1 MNLTEALTAALPE
14 LPARRPRATVPRLD
28 PVIVARE
35 QVQEGKTVVVA
46 HRPGT
51 SDLITLSPEQWQV
64 LELFDGERSYADIG
78 AACQE
83 VIGVAFSE
91 EEIRDFASS
100 FDAMDIWFKTPQE
113 RNFALMQKLAEERAR
128 HSKKKAH
135 IDVAHMQF
143 SAWDPDKFVTWIY
156 PYCKWMYSGWF
167 TALTLVG
174 FGFMTY
180 VFIDR
185 WSEIG
190 GDTLKYYTFTDK
202 TFGDLAEFWLLFL
215 ALGFFHESAHAL
227 TCKHYGGGVHRM
239 GFHLIYLTPAFFV
252 DVTEAWV
259 YANRWQRL
267 ATIIAGIW
275 VELIFCALATIVWW
289 GTPPGTF
296 VHEFAYK
303 IILITGVA
311 VVIVNLNPLIKL
323 DGYYFFSDLLDV
335 QQIKERSTAY
345 LSGLVKRH
353 IWRLPVEIEFVP
365 RKLRWLFLPYAVLS
379 GIYSYTLLLV
389 AINFAK
395 NIFAKFNPQWAFL
408 PATILGFYV
417 FRSRIRTLVR
427 FMHSVYLDKRE
438 WLHALAKNPLISAP
452 AIALVLILLFAPIW
466 KDNVE
471 GSVVLEPATRAT
483 LRAQIGG
490 FVTAA
495 NGSEGS
501 VVQAGQTVLELSD
514 LDIES
519 QVARHAADF
528 RLASLQQA
536 SAQMR
541 YADLGRPTQETR
553 AAQAAMQ
560 LVNERSAALRIKS
573 PITGTLLTPRIQD
586 RIGSYVKE
594 GTELAEVADLSSM
607 RARIYLPEF
616 DVGKVQPGE
625 AVKIYLFTAGSV
637 SGTIE
642 SVSSQPQELPAG
654 LRHKEDY
661 KGIREANFYP
671 AIAVVPN
678 DGKLVDGMS
687 GVAKVFVQRRSSMGL
702 VWKVVREFT
711 SRKVW

>member
-1 MNLTEALTAALPE
+1 MNLSEALTAALPE
-14 LPARRPRATVPRLD
+14 LPARRPRTTVPRLD
-28 PVIVARE
+28 PAIVARE
-35 QVQEGKTVVVA
+35 QIQEGKTVVVA

-51 SDLITLSPEQWQV
+51 SDLITLSPEQWAV
-64 LELFDGERSYADIG
+64 LELFDGERSYQEIG
-78 AACQE
+78 EASQQA
-83 VIGVAFSE
+83 IGIAFNE
-91 EEIRDFASS
+91 EEIRDFAAS
-100 FDAMDIWFKTPQE
+100 FDALDIWFKTPQE

-143 SAWDPDKFVTWIY
+143 SAWDPDKFITAIY
-156 PYCKWMYSGWF
+156 PYCKWLYSSWF

-174 FGFMTY
+174 FTFMAY

-202 TFGDLAEFWLLFL
+202 TLGDLAEFWLLFL

-267 ATIIAGIW
+267 ATIISGIW
-275 VELIFCALATIVWW
+275 IELIFCAVATVVWW

-296 VHEFAYK
+296 VHEFSYK

-335 QQIKERSTAY
+335 QQLKERSTAY

-365 RKLRWLFLPYAVLS
+365 RRLRWLFLPYAFLS
-379 GIYSYTLLLV
+379 GLYSYTLLLV
-389 AINFAK
+389 AISFAK
-395 NIFAKFNPQWAFL
+395 NIFAKFAPQWAFL
-408 PATILGFYV
+408 PATILAFYV

-438 WLHALAKNPLISAP
+438 WLQSLAKNPLLSGA
-452 AIALVLILLFAPIW
+452 AVATALVLLFAPIW
-466 KDNVE
+466 KDNVG
-471 GSVVLEPATRAT
+471 GSVVLEPAARAT
-483 LRAQIGG
+483 LRAQVAG
-490 FVTAA
+490 FVTVA

-501 VVQAGQTVLELSD
+501 TVQSGQTLLELSD
-514 LDIES
+514 LTMES
-519 QVARHAADF
+519 QVARQTADY
-528 RLASLQQA
+528 RVASMQQA
-536 SAQMR
+536 NAQVR
-541 YADLGRPTQETR
+541 YADLGRSVQMVR
-553 AAQAAMQ
+553 AAEAGKR
-560 LVNERSAALRIKS
+560 LTEERSAGLRIKS
-573 PITGTLLTPRIQD
+573 PINGTLLTPRIQD

-616 DVGKVQPGE
+616 DVGKVHAGE
-625 AVKIYLFTAGSV
+625 PVTIYLFTAGSV
-637 SGTIE
+637 TGTIE
-642 SVSSQPQELPAG
+642 SVATEPQELPAG

-671 AIAVVPN
+671 AIAVVRN

-687 GVAKVFVQRRSSMGL
+687 GVAKVFVQRRSSVGL
-702 VWKVVREFT
+702 LWKVAREFT
-711 SRKVW
+711 SRKLW